1 MGETPTI
8 RKGPTLSIGL
18 PVYNGQNYLEQAVAT
33 VLGQRYTDFELI
45 LCDNASTDRTRAI
58 CESFAAADPRVR
70 YERSETNVGLVRNFN
85 RAFELSTGRY
95 FKWLSHDDLLGPE
108 FLQQCIDQLEADPTL
123 SVCCTSVAVID
134 ADGYVLEA
142 EEDTRINRRDPLGIT
157 RLRDA
162 PGPERELEDAR
173 VSRRHRGVLLNSTR
187 CYEEFGVIR
196 ASAIRSTPLRGFYP
210 GSEKVFLTELAL
222 LGKIKVL
229 PDIGMFMRVHD
240 DRLSSQAASCD
251 RRALYLAPSA
261 TRKRSWLPPQVRC
274 TFGYAGALLRQPMPL
289 GQRLGCLVNLALFCL
304 QFRKWHAIC
313 RIALWGREPVVV
325 AQAPSRGQQALRQL
339 DTPVVETV
347 SVSNATFTSATQA
360 QHA

>member
-1 MGETPTI
+1 MGETPKI

-18 PVYNGQNYLEQAVAT
+18 PVYNGQNYLDQAVAA

-45 LCDNASTDRTRAI
+45 LCDNASTDRTQAI
-58 CESFAAADPRVR
+58 CEAFAAADPRVR
-70 YERSETNVGLVRNFN
+70 YERSETNLGLVRNFN

-108 FLQQCIDQLEADPTL
+108 FLQQCIDQLEADPSL

-134 ADGYVLEA
+134 ADGYMLET
-142 EEDTRINRRDPLGIT
+142 EENTRNNRRDPLGIT

-162 PGPERELEDAR
+162 PGPERGLEDGR
-173 VSRRHRGVLLNSTR
+173 VSHRHRGVLLHSTR

-196 ASAIRSTPLRGFYP
+196 ASAIRSTPLRGYYP

-251 RRALYLAPSA
+251 RRALYLTPSDK
-261 TRKRSWLPPQVRC
+261 RKRSWLPPQVRC
-274 TFGYAGALLRQPMPL
+274 AVGYAGAVLRQPMPL
-289 GQRLGCLVNLALFCL
+289 RERLGCLWNIARFCL
-304 QFRKWHAIC
+304 QFRKWHAVC
-313 RIALWGREPVVV
+313 RIALCGREPVVV
-325 AQAPSRGQQALRQL
+325 AQAPSRGGHALKQIN
-339 DTPVVETV
+339 PPAVEAV
-347 SVSNATFTSATQA
+347 SVSSTAFSTAPQT